1 MKQETKMTD
10 DASPLTLENLS
21 KLPLTRLRG
30 VGPAKE
36 KALLS
41 IDVASVLDILTHYPR
56 RYIDRTN
63 EAKIESLQV
72 GEEGMVLVE
81 VLNAQKITTRNKRQM
96 VTATV
101 SDGTG
106 NLSLTF
112 WNQPWRE
119 RQLRI
124 GTEVIIFGKLE
135 RFRGQ
140 NQMVN
145 PVVDLVG
152 DKTGRFVPV
161 YPQSGKAGLTTW
173 EFATWVNDA
182 LEKSK
187 ARGFAEP
194 LPQSVIDKYGLV
206 SRDIAFRKIHN
217 PNGMSDVMQARCRLV
232 FDELFRIQLLLIA
245 RKLQLESSEE
255 GITHE
260 FSGNY
265 VAKLFD
271 SLPFV
276 PTNAQRKVVDEILV
290 DLRSSCPMHRLLQGD
305 VGSGKTL
312 VAIAGLLSVVE
323 GGKQG
328 AIMAPTEV
336 LAEQHYLG
344 ISKMLA
350 EFMVEDHGNLLGER
364 NIKVVLLT
372 SQTKAQDGKAIREGL
387 ASGSIDIIVGTH
399 SLIQESINFCDLGLT
414 VIDEQHRFGVDQR
427 AALRAKGKNMAVPDV
442 LVMTATPIPRTAAMT
457 VYGDLDVS
465 VLDELPLGRSPI
477 ETERVSDNPTL
488 WAELQQQVSLGYQAF
503 IVCPLIEEN
512 EKMQTVSVEETYE
525 RLKEGE
531 LQDLR
536 LGLLHGRLS
545 TIEKQYVME
554 LFRKGDIDVLV
565 STTVIEVGVDV
576 PNATVMVI
584 LGAERFG
591 IAQLHQLRGRV
602 GRGTAESKCY
612 LVSDVETEEVTERLQ
627 ALVDTTDGFELAEI
641 DLEIRGEGT
650 IMGVSQKGKN
660 DLKIA
665 SLRRDKEWVQ
675 HARDAAFNLLTS
687 EKNLPDISLLTEE
700 IKLFF
705 KDEEVEYLFKS

>member
-1 MKQETKMTD
+1 MKHETKMTD
-10 DASPLTLENLS
+10 DVSPLTLENLS
-21 KLPLTRLRG
+21 NLPLTRLRG
-30 VGPAKE
+30 VGPTKE
-36 KALLS
+36 KALSS
-41 IDVASVLDILTHYPR
+41 IDVVSVLDILTHYPR

-81 VLNAQKITTRNKRQM
+81 VLDVHKRRTRNKRQM
-96 VTATV
+96 VAATV

-112 WNQPWRE
+112 FNQPWRE
-119 RQLRI
+119 RQLKV
-124 GTEVIIFGKLE
+124 GAEVIIFGKLE

-140 NQMVN
+140 NSMVN

-187 ARGFAEP
+187 VRGFAEP
-194 LPQSVIDKYGLV
+194 LPQSMIDTYGLV
-206 SRDIAFRKIHN
+206 SRDVAFRKIHN
-217 PNGMSDVMQARCRLV
+217 PNGISDVMQARRRLV
-232 FDELFRIQLLLIA
+232 FDELFRIQLLLVA
-245 RKLQLESSEE
+245 RKLQLESSQE
-255 GITHE
+255 GITHK
-260 FSGNY
+260 FSGDY
-265 VAKLFD
+265 AAKLFD

-276 PTNAQRKVVDEILV
+276 PTNAQRRVVDEIFV
-290 DLRSSCPMHRLLQGD
+290 DLRSSYPMHRLLQGD

-312 VAIAGLLSVVE
+312 VAVAGLLSVVE
-323 GGKQG
+323 GRKQG

-350 EFMVEDHGNLLGER
+350 EFMVEDPDNLLGER
-364 NIKVVLLT
+364 NINVSLLT
-372 SQTKAQDGKAIREGL
+372 SQTKTQDAKTIREGL
-387 ASGSIDIIVGTH
+387 ESGSIDIIVGTH

-427 AALRAKGKNMAVPDV
+427 AALRAKGKNKAVPDV

-477 ETERVSDNPTL
+477 GTERVSDSPML
-488 WAELQQQVSLGYQAF
+488 WDQLQQQVSLGFQAF

-525 RLKEGE
+525 RLKEVE

-545 TIEKQYVME
+545 TIEKQHVME
-554 LFRKGDIDVLV
+554 LFRQGDIDVLV

-612 LVSDVETEEVTERLQ
+612 LVSDVETKEATERLQ

-675 HARDAAFNLLTS
+675 HARDAAFSLLTS
-687 EKNLPDISLLTEE
+687 KTNLPDISLLAEE
-700 IKLFF
+700 VKLFF

>member
-10 DASPLTLENLS
+10 DVSPLTLENLS

-41 IDVASVLDILTHYPR
+41 IDVVSVLDILTHYPR

-81 VLNAQKITTRNKRQM
+81 VLDVQKRRTRNKRQM
-96 VTATV
+96 VAATV

-112 WNQPWRE
+112 FNQPWRE

-140 NQMVN
+140 DSMVN

-187 ARGFAEP
+187 VRGFAEP
-194 LPQSVIDKYGLV
+194 LPQSVKDKYGLV
-206 SRDIAFRKIHN
+206 SRDIAFQKIHN
-217 PNGMSDVMQARCRLV
+217 PNGISDVMQARRRLV
-232 FDELFRIQLLLIA
+232 FDELFRIQLLLVA
-245 RKLQLESSEE
+245 RKLQLESSQE
-255 GITHE
+255 GITHK

-271 SLPFV
+271 SLPFE
-276 PTNAQRKVVDEILV
+276 PTSAQRRVIDEILV
-290 DLRSSCPMHRLLQGD
+290 DLRSSYPMHRLLQGD

-312 VAIAGLLSVVE
+312 VAVAGLLSVVE
-323 GGKQG
+323 GRKQG

-350 EFMVEDHGNLLGER
+350 EFMIEDPSSLLGER
-364 NIKVVLLT
+364 NIKVALLT
-372 SQTKAQDGKAIREGL
+372 SQTKAQDGKAIREEL

-427 AALRAKGKNMAVPDV
+427 AALRAKGKDKAVPDV

-477 ETERVSDNPTL
+477 GTERVSDNPKL
-488 WAELQQQVSLGYQAF
+488 WAELQQQVSLGHQAF

-512 EKMQTVSVEETYE
+512 EKMQTVSVEKTYE

-545 TIEKQYVME
+545 TIEKQQVME

-576 PNATVMVI
+576 PNATIMVI

-602 GRGTAESKCY
+602 GRGAAKSKCY
-612 LVSDVETEEVTERLQ
+612 LVSDVESEETTERLQ

-660 DLKIA
+660 DLRIA

-675 HARDAAFNLLTS
+675 HARDAAFSLLTS
-687 EKNLPDISLLTEE
+687 EKNLSDISLLAEE

-705 KDEEVEYLFKS
+705 KDEEVEYLFRS

>member
-1 MKQETKMTD
+1 MKQEIKMTD
-10 DASPLTLENLS
+10 DVSPLTLENLS

-30 VGPAKE
+30 VGPTKE

-81 VLNAQKITTRNKRQM
+81 VLDVQKRRTRNKRQM
-96 VTATV
+96 VAATV

-106 NLSLTF
+106 NLALTF
-112 WNQPWRE
+112 FNQPWRE
-119 RQLRI
+119 RQLKI

-140 NQMVN
+140 NSMVN

-173 EFATWVNDA
+173 EFSTWVNDA

-187 ARGFAEP
+187 VRGFAEP
-194 LPQSVIDKYGLV
+194 LPQSVIDKYGLF
-206 SRDIAFRKIHN
+206 SRDAAFQKIHN
-217 PNGMSDVMQARCRLV
+217 PNGITDVMQARRRLV
-232 FDELFRIQLLLIA
+232 FDELFRIQLLLVA
-245 RKLQLESSEE
+245 RKLQLESSQE
-255 GITHE
+255 GINHK

-265 VAKLFD
+265 IAKLFD
-271 SLPFV
+271 SLPFE
-276 PTNAQRKVVDEILV
+276 PTSAQRRVIDEILV
-290 DLRSSCPMHRLLQGD
+290 DLRSSYPMHRLLQGD

-312 VAIAGLLSVVE
+312 VAVAGLLSVVE
-323 GGKQG
+323 GRKQG

-350 EFMVEDHGNLLGER
+350 EFMVEDPGNLLGER
-364 NIKVVLLT
+364 NIKVALLT

-387 ASGSIDIIVGTH
+387 ASGTIDIIVGTH

-427 AALRAKGKNMAVPDV
+427 AALRAKGKNMAIPDV

-477 ETERVSDNPTL
+477 GTERVTDNPTL
-488 WAELQQQVSLGYQAF
+488 WAELQQQISLGHQAF

-512 EKMQTVSVEETYE
+512 DKIQTVSVEKTYK

-545 TIEKQYVME
+545 TIEKQQVME
-554 LFRKGDIDVLV
+554 FFRKGDIDVLV

-612 LVSDVETEEVTERLQ
+612 LVSDVESEETTERLQ

-705 KDEEVEYLFKS
+705 KDEEVEYLFRS

>member
-1 MKQETKMTD
+1 MTD
-10 DASPLTLENLS
+10 DASPLTLEDLS
-21 KLPLTRLRG
+21 ELPLTRLKG
-30 VGPAKE
+30 VGPKKE

-41 IDVASVLDILTHYPR
+41 IDVMSVLDILTHYPR

-63 EAKIESLQV
+63 EAKISSLQV

-81 VLNAQKITTRNKRQM
+81 VLDVHKRRTRNKRQM
-96 VTATV
+96 VAATV

-112 WNQPWRE
+112 FNQPWRE
-119 RQLRI
+119 RQLRA

-140 NQMVN
+140 NSMVN
-145 PVVDLVG
+145 PVVDLIG

-173 EFATWVNDA
+173 EFANWINDA
-182 LEKSK
+182 LKKSK
-187 ARGFAEP
+187 VRGFAEP
-194 LPQSVIDKYGLV
+194 LPQSVIERYGLV
-206 SRDIAFRKIHN
+206 SRGIAFQKIHN
-217 PNGMSDVMQARCRLV
+217 PNGMSDVLQARRRLV

-245 RKLQLESSEE
+245 RKLQLESSTQ
-255 GITHE
+255 GIAHK
-260 FSGNY
+260 FAGDY

-271 SLPFV
+271 SLPFD
-276 PTNAQRKVVDEILV
+276 PTTAQTRVVDEILV
-290 DLRSSCPMHRLLQGD
+290 DLRSSYPMHRLLQGD

-312 VAIAGLLSVVE
+312 VAVAGLLSVVE
-323 GGKQG
+323 GKKQG

-336 LAEQHYLG
+336 LAEQHYLV

-350 EFMVEDHGNLLGER
+350 EFTVEEPENLLGER
-364 NIKVVLLT
+364 NIKVALLT
-372 SQTKAQDGKAIREGL
+372 SQTNTKDGKEIREGL
-387 ASGSIDIIVGTH
+387 ASGNVDIIVGTH
-399 SLIQESINFCDLGLT
+399 SLIQESVSFCDLGLT

-477 ETERVSDNPTL
+477 STERVNDNPTL
-488 WAELQQQVSLGYQAF
+488 WDELRQQVSLGYQAF

-512 EKMQTVSVEETYE
+512 EKMLTASVEETYE
-525 RLKEGE
+525 RLKGDE

-545 TIEKQYVME
+545 TIEKQQVMN
-554 LFRKGDIDVLV
+554 LFRKGDLDVLV

-576 PNATVMVI
+576 PNATIMVI

-602 GRGTAESKCY
+602 GRGEAGSKCY
-612 LVSDVETEEVTERLQ
+612 LVSDAETEEAAERLQ
-627 ALVDTTDGFELAEI
+627 ALVETTDGFELAEI

-675 HARDAAFNLLTS
+675 HARDAAFALLNSKTDV
-687 EKNLPDISLLTEE
+687 PDISLLADEV
-700 IKLFF
+700 KLFF

>member
-232 FDELFRIQLLLIA
+232 FDELFRIQLLLVA

-255 GITHE
+255 GISHE

-399 SLIQESINFCDLGLT
+399 SLIQESVNFCDLGLT

-545 TIEKQYVME
+545 TIEKQHVMD

-675 HARDAAFNLLTS
+675 HARDAAFTLMTS
-687 EKNLPDISLLTEE
+687 EKNLPEISLLAEE
-700 IKLFF
+700 VKLFF

>member
-1 MKQETKMTD
+1 MTD
-10 DASPLTLENLS
+10 DASPLTLEDLS
-21 KLPLTRLRG
+21 ELPLTRLKG
-30 VGPAKE
+30 VGPKKE

-41 IDVASVLDILTHYPR
+41 IDVMSVLDILTHYPR

-63 EAKIESLQV
+63 EAKISSLQV

-81 VLNAQKITTRNKRQM
+81 VLDVHKRRTRNKRQM
-96 VTATV
+96 VAATV

-112 WNQPWRE
+112 FNQPWRE
-119 RQLRI
+119 RQLRT

-140 NQMVN
+140 NSMVN
-145 PVVDLVG
+145 PVVDLIG

-173 EFATWVNDA
+173 EFANWVNDA
-182 LEKSK
+182 LKKSK
-187 ARGFAEP
+187 VRGFAEP
-194 LPQSVIDKYGLV
+194 LPQSVIERYDLV
-206 SRDIAFRKIHN
+206 SRGIAFQKIHN
-217 PNGMSDVMQARCRLV
+217 PNGMSDVLQARRRLV

-245 RKLQLESSEE
+245 RKLQLESSTQ
-255 GITHE
+255 GIAHK
-260 FSGNY
+260 FPGNY

-271 SLPFV
+271 SLPFD
-276 PTNAQRKVVDEILV
+276 PTTAQTRVVDEILV
-290 DLRSSCPMHRLLQGD
+290 DLRSSYPMHRLLQGD

-312 VAIAGLLSVVE
+312 VAVAGLLSVVE
-323 GGKQG
+323 GRKQG

-336 LAEQHYLG
+336 LAEQHYLV

-350 EFMVEDHGNLLGER
+350 EFTVEDPENLLGER
-364 NIKVVLLT
+364 NIKVALLT
-372 SQTKAQDGKAIREGL
+372 SQTNTKDGNEIREGL
-387 ASGSIDIIVGTH
+387 ASGNVDIIVGTH
-399 SLIQESINFCDLGLT
+399 SLIQESVNFCDLGLT

-427 AALRAKGKNMAVPDV
+427 AALRAKGKDMAVPDV

-465 VLDELPLGRSPI
+465 VLDELPMGRSPI
-477 ETERVSDNPTL
+477 STERVHDNPTL
-488 WAELQQQVSLGYQAF
+488 WDELKQQVSFGYQAF

-512 EKMQTVSVEETYE
+512 EKMLTASVEETYE
-525 RLKEGE
+525 RLKGGE

-545 TIEKQYVME
+545 TIEKQQVMN
-554 LFRKGDIDVLV
+554 LFRKGDLDVLV

-576 PNATVMVI
+576 PNATIMVI

-602 GRGTAESKCY
+602 GRGEAGSKCY
-612 LVSDVETEEVTERLQ
+612 LVSDAETEEVTERLQ
-627 ALVDTTDGFELAEI
+627 ALVETTDGFELAEI

-675 HARDAAFNLLTS
+675 HARDAAFALLNSKTDV
-687 EKNLPDISLLTEE
+687 PDISLLADEV
-700 IKLFF
+700 KLFF
-705 KDEEVEYLFKS
+705 KEEEVEYLFKS